1 MYPKDFC
8 KPETRPQG
16 PKILDLKIPLTDS
29 GCVKMWVAP
38 NGMLRA
44 ALRNPFLHL
53 PPSCNEAG
61 PPRSERN
68 EDILKAFKQRMGNI
82 TKSQGEYTQLIQPT
96 ISSIC
101 WQHLLEQIPS
111 KDWCCI
117 LQLLGWKP
125 SWTTK
130 VVPSTTL
137 IYVVPSHPTMLPE
150 RHMHNIGYSGRNWRV
165 IFHGK
170 FQIARSS
177 TGG

>member
-8 KPETRPQG
+8 KPETRPLG

-29 GCVKMWVAP
+29 GWVKMWP
-38 NGMLRA
+38 NGMLCA

-61 PPRSERN
+61 PGRSERN

-82 TKSQGEYTQLIQPT
+82 TKS
-96 ISSIC
+96 
-101 WQHLLEQIPS
+101 LEQIPS

-150 RHMHNIGYSGRNWRV
+150 QHMHNIGYSGRNWRV